1 MPMPSSTSTAG
12 DGGPHA
18 PAAGTAAGQPRA
30 CFRFGQFA
38 PARSPSAGRSTSDC
52 SSPSV
57 AAVVAVATRCRC
69 SSIDSCRRP
78 SALSSTWQ
86 VSLRSLSFARV
97 PAVCRVATSMIVKV
111 RSRVAADQMA
121 DRDGRDADPVTPP
134 PSRRRRTLVIV
145 RLQRQVV
152 DYALRRRSLLAE
164 VYSGRTGVSEVCDA
178 NPYLLRA
185 AKFHGKPSSV
195 MCPICRKEQLT
206 LVSWVFGDHL
216 GAVSGSARTAEELV
230 LLASRYDE
238 FSVHVVEVCR
248 TCSWNHL
255 VKSYVLGAVRAA
267 QGARVP
273 TRTARNGAR
282 TASE

>member
-1 MPMPSSTSTAG
+1 MVG
-12 DGGPHA
+12 
-18 PAAGTAAGQPRA
+18 
-30 CFRFGQFA
+30 
-38 PARSPSAGRSTSDC
+38 
-52 SSPSV
+52 
-57 AAVVAVATRCRC
+57 
-69 SSIDSCRRP
+69 
-78 SALSSTWQ
+78 
-86 VSLRSLSFARV
+86 
-97 PAVCRVATSMIVKV
+97 
-111 RSRVAADQMA
+111 
-121 DRDGRDADPVTPP
+121 PVTP
-134 PSRRRRTLVIV
+134 RRSQCRRTLVNV

-255 VKSYVLGAVRAA
+255 VKSYVLGAVRSPK
-267 QGARVP
+267 GSRR
-273 TRTARNGAR
+273 TRTARDGAR

>member
-1 MPMPSSTSTAG
+1 MIVEVRRWL
-12 DGGPHA
+12 
-18 PAAGTAAGQPRA
+18 GTG
-30 CFRFGQFA
+30 CD
-38 PARSPSAGRSTSDC
+38 GRSLRLGPLTA
-52 SSPSV
+52 SV
-57 AAVVAVATRCRC
+57 AYRW
-69 SSIDSCRRP
+69 S
-78 SALSSTWQ
+78 
-86 VSLRSLSFARV
+86 
-97 PAVCRVATSMIVKV
+97 
-111 RSRVAADQMA
+111 
-121 DRDGRDADPVTPP
+121 G
-134 PSRRRRTLVIV
+134 RRRTLVSV

-164 VYSGRTGVSEVCDA
+164 VYSGRTGVFEVCDA

-185 AKFHGKPSSV
+185 AKFHGKQSQV

-230 LLASRYDE
+230 MLATRFEE

-255 VKSYVLGAVRAA
+255 VKSYVMGAVRPPK
-267 QGARVP
+267 GTGG

-282 TASE
+282 TAIE

>member
-1 MPMPSSTSTAG
+1 M
-12 DGGPHA
+12 
-18 PAAGTAAGQPRA
+18 
-30 CFRFGQFA
+30 
-38 PARSPSAGRSTSDC
+38 
-52 SSPSV
+52 
-57 AAVVAVATRCRC
+57 
-69 SSIDSCRRP
+69 
-78 SALSSTWQ
+78 
-86 VSLRSLSFARV
+86 
-97 PAVCRVATSMIVKV
+97 
-111 RSRVAADQMA
+111 
-121 DRDGRDADPVTPP
+121 
-134 PSRRRRTLVIV
+134 

-164 VYSGRTGVSEVCDA
+164 VYSGRTGVTEVCDA

-185 AKFHGKPSSV
+185 AKFHGKTSQV

-230 LLASRYDE
+230 LLAMKLSE

-255 VKSYVLGAVRAA
+255 VKSYVFGAERPAPSPR
-267 QGARVP
+267 GTRS

-282 TASE
+282 TAIE